1 MRSIK
6 SGRGVYGAMDP
17 DLSIRVRLPD
27 GAEVELRGDQAGIER
42 TLNELQGIVSKV
54 YSAFHEMK
62 PSQLSSN
69 RSDNEPDVLEE
80 YPTIERPSGSQ
91 DGILKILTTDWG
103 KAKPRSWKEIHA
115 GLSHNAVHLS
125 GGSVTGALTL
135 MLQAGKLRRVKLG
148 DTYAYTLP
156 LSAK

>member
-1 MRSIK
+1 
-6 SGRGVYGAMDP
+6 MDP
-17 DLSIRVRLPD
+17 NLSIRVRLPD
-27 GAEVELRGDQAGIER
+27 GAEVELRGDQAGIDK
-42 TLNELQGIVSKV
+42 TLNDLQGIVSKV

-62 PSQLSSN
+62 PSPTPTN
-69 RSDNEPDVLEE
+69 RAQSETDFLEE
-80 YPTIERPSGSQ
+80 YPAIERPSGSQ
-91 DGILKILTTDWG
+91 DGILKILGTEWG

-125 GGSVTGALTL
+125 EGSVTGALTL